1 MYNRGYYGYK
11 AEGKDIKTLYTIEYT
26 RDQKVFDIMP
36 TAKFTDDM
44 LDKKQFDYLEDAI
57 SFWNTLYYD
66 ETVLHVMLFEQI
78 LLDGK
83 IVLEQCKDM
92 VVPTVLDT
100 ISKQRVKYVETNMEV
115 YKAENEKLKRYL
127 AKYGIDASKIEE
139 QERTV
144 DFYGIKERKF

>member
-26 RDQKVFDIMP
+26 TDQEVLDIMP
-36 TAKFTDDM
+36 TAKFTFDM

-100 ISKQRVKYVETNMEV
+100 ISKQRVKQAEANMEV

-127 AKYGIDASKIEE
+127 AKYGIDANKIEE
-139 QERTV
+139 
-144 DFYGIKERKF
+144 

>member
-57 SFWNTLYYD
+57 SFWNSLYYD

-100 ISKQRVKYVETNMEV
+100 ISKQRVKQAEANMEA
-115 YKAENEKLKRYL
+115 YKAENEKLKKYL

-139 QERTV
+139 
-144 DFYGIKERKF
+144 

>member
-11 AEGKDIKTLYTIEYT
+11 AEGEDIKTLYTIEYT

-44 LDKKQFDYLEDAI
+44 LVKKQFDYLEDAI

-100 ISKQRVKYVETNMEV
+100 ISKQRVKQAEANMEA

-127 AKYGIDASKIEE
+127 AKYGIDSSKI
-139 QERTV
+139 
-144 DFYGIKERKF
+144 KE

>member
-100 ISKQRVKYVETNMEV
+100 ISKQRVKQAEANMEA
-115 YKAENEKLKRYL
+115 YKAEYEKLKKYL

-139 QERTV
+139 
-144 DFYGIKERKF
+144 

>member
-11 AEGKDIKTLYTIEYT
+11 AEGEDIKTLYTIEYT

-57 SFWNTLYYD
+57 SFWNSLYYD

-100 ISKQRVKYVETNMEV
+100 ISKQRVKQAEANMEV

-127 AKYGIDASKIEE
+127 AKYGIDANKIEE
-139 QERTV
+139 
-144 DFYGIKERKF
+144 

>member
-100 ISKQRVKYVETNMEV
+100 ISKQRVKQAETNMEV

-139 QERTV
+139 
-144 DFYGIKERKF
+144 

>member
-26 RDQKVFDIMP
+26 RNQKVFDIMP
-36 TAKFTDDM
+36 TAKFTFDM

-100 ISKQRVKYVETNMEV
+100 ISKQRVKQAETNMEV

-139 QERTV
+139 
-144 DFYGIKERKF
+144 

>member
-100 ISKQRVKYVETNMEV
+100 ISKQRVKQAEANMDA

-127 AKYGIDASKIEE
+127 AKYGIDSSKIEE
-139 QERTV
+139 
-144 DFYGIKERKF
+144 

>member
-26 RDQKVFDIMP
+26 RDQKVFEIMP

-92 VVPTVLDT
+92 VIPTVLDT
-100 ISKQRVKYVETNMEV
+100 ISKQRVKQAEANMEA
-115 YKAENEKLKRYL
+115 YKAENEKLKKYL

-139 QERTV
+139 
-144 DFYGIKERKF
+144 

>member
-26 RDQKVFDIMP
+26 RDQKVFDLMP
-36 TAKFTDDM
+36 TVKFTDDM
-44 LDKKQFDYLEDAI
+44 LNKKQFDYLEDAI

-66 ETVLHVMLFEQI
+66 ETVLYVMLFEQI
-78 LLDGK
+78 LIDGE

-92 VVPTVLDT
+92 VVPTVLDA
-100 ISKQRVKYVETNMEV
+100 ISKQRVKYAETNMEV
-115 YKAENEKLKRYL
+115 YKAENEKLRRYL

-139 QERTV
+139 
-144 DFYGIKERKF
+144 

>member
-57 SFWNTLYYD
+57 SFWNSLYYD
-66 ETVLHVMLFEQI
+66 ETVLHIMLFEQI
-78 LLDGK
+78 LLDGE

-100 ISKQRVKYVETNMEV
+100 ISKQRVKQAEANMEA

-127 AKYGIDASKIEE
+127 AKYGIDVSKIEE
-139 QERTV
+139 
-144 DFYGIKERKF
+144 

>member
-1 MYNRGYYGYK
+1 MHNRGYYGYK

-92 VVPTVLDT
+92 VVPTALDT
-100 ISKQRVKYVETNMEV
+100 ISKQRVKQAEANMEA
-115 YKAENEKLKRYL
+115 YKAENEKLKKYL

-139 QERTV
+139 
-144 DFYGIKERKF
+144 

>member
-26 RDQKVFDIMP
+26 RNQKVFDIMP

-100 ISKQRVKYVETNMEV
+100 ISKQRVKQAEANMEA
-115 YKAENEKLKRYL
+115 YKAENEKLKKYL

-139 QERTV
+139 
-144 DFYGIKERKF
+144 

>member
-1 MYNRGYYGYK
+1 MYNRGYYSYK
-11 AEGKDIKTLYTIEYT
+11 AKNKDIKTLYTVEYT
-26 RDQKVFDIMP
+26 RDKKVFDIMD
-36 TAKFTDDM
+36 KKEFTFDM

-78 LLDGK
+78 LLDGE

-100 ISKQRVKYVETNMEV
+100 ISKQRVKQAEANMEV
-115 YKAENEKLKRYL
+115 YKTENEKLKRYL

-139 QERTV
+139 
-144 DFYGIKERKF
+144 

>member
-36 TAKFTDDM
+36 TSKFTDDM

-100 ISKQRVKYVETNMEV
+100 ISKQRVKQAEANMEA
-115 YKAENEKLKRYL
+115 YKAENEKLKKYL

-139 QERTV
+139 
-144 DFYGIKERKF
+144 

>member
-11 AEGKDIKTLYTIEYT
+11 AKGKDIKTLYTIEYT

-92 VVPTVLDT
+92 VVSTVLDT
-100 ISKQRVKYVETNMEV
+100 ISKQRVKQAEANMEV

-139 QERTV
+139 
-144 DFYGIKERKF
+144 

>member
-36 TAKFTDDM
+36 TVKFTDDM
-44 LDKKQFDYLEDAI
+44 LNKKQFDYLEDAI

-66 ETVLHVMLFEQI
+66 KTVLHVMLFEQI
-78 LLDGK
+78 LIDGE

-100 ISKQRVKYVETNMEV
+100 ISKQRVKYAETNMEV
-115 YKAENEKLKRYL
+115 YKAENEKLKRFL

-139 QERTV
+139 
-144 DFYGIKERKF
+144 

>member
-11 AEGKDIKTLYTIEYT
+11 AEGEDIKTLYTIEYT

-36 TAKFTDDM
+36 TAKFTFDM

-100 ISKQRVKYVETNMEV
+100 ISKQRVKQAETNMEV

-139 QERTV
+139 
-144 DFYGIKERKF
+144 

>member
-26 RDQKVFDIMP
+26 RDQKVFDIMS
-36 TAKFTDDM
+36 TAKFTFDM
-44 LDKKQFDYLEDAI
+44 LDKKQFDYLENAI

-78 LLDGK
+78 LLDGE

-100 ISKQRVKYVETNMEV
+100 ISKQRVKQAEANMEA

-127 AKYGIDASKIEE
+127 AKYGIDSSKIEE
-139 QERTV
+139 
-144 DFYGIKERKF
+144 

>member
-26 RDQKVFDIMP
+26 RDQKVFDIMH

-100 ISKQRVKYVETNMEV
+100 ISKQRVKQAEANMEA

-127 AKYGIDASKIEE
+127 AKYGIDSSKIEE
-139 QERTV
+139 
-144 DFYGIKERKF
+144 

>member
-1 MYNRGYYGYK
+1 MYNRGYYSYK
-11 AEGKDIKTLYTIEYT
+11 AKNKDIKTLYTVEYT
-26 RDQKVFDIMP
+26 RDKKVFDIMD
-36 TAKFTDDM
+36 KKEFTFDM

-100 ISKQRVKYVETNMEV
+100 ISKQRVKQAEANMDA

-139 QERTV
+139 
-144 DFYGIKERKF
+144 

>member
-1 MYNRGYYGYK
+1 MFKRGYYGYK

-36 TAKFTDDM
+36 TAKFTFDM

-92 VVPTVLDT
+92 VVPAVLDT
-100 ISKQRVKYVETNMEV
+100 ISKQRVKQSEANMEA

-139 QERTV
+139 
-144 DFYGIKERKF
+144 

>member
-11 AEGKDIKTLYTIEYT
+11 AEGKDIKALYTIEYT
-26 RDQKVFDIMP
+26 RDRKVFDIMP

-44 LDKKQFDYLEDAI
+44 LSKKQFDYLEDAI
-57 SFWNTLYYD
+57 SFWNSLYYD

-78 LLDGK
+78 LLDGEV
-83 IVLEQCKDM
+83 ILEQCKDM

-100 ISKQRVKYVETNMEV
+100 ISKQRVKQAEANMEA
-115 YKAENEKLKRYL
+115 YKTENEKLKRYL

-139 QERTV
+139 
-144 DFYGIKERKF
+144 

>member
-36 TAKFTDDM
+36 TAKFKDDM

-78 LLDGK
+78 LLDGE

-100 ISKQRVKYVETNMEV
+100 ISKQRVKQAEANMEA
-115 YKAENEKLKRYL
+115 YKAENEKLKKYL
-127 AKYGIDASKIEE
+127 AKYGIDASKIE
-139 QERTV
+139 
-144 DFYGIKERKF
+144 

>member
-100 ISKQRVKYVETNMEV
+100 ISKQRVKQAEANMEV
-115 YKAENEKLKRYL
+115 YKAENDKLKKYL

-139 QERTV
+139 
-144 DFYGIKERKF
+144 

>member
-1 MYNRGYYGYK
+1 MYNRGYYDYK
-11 AEGKDIKTLYTIEYT
+11 AEEKDIKTLYTIEYT

-36 TAKFTDDM
+36 TAKFTFDM

-78 LLDGK
+78 LLNGK

-100 ISKQRVKYVETNMEV
+100 ISKQRVKQAEANMEA

-127 AKYGIDASKIEE
+127 AKYGIDASKIDE
-139 QERTV
+139 
-144 DFYGIKERKF
+144 

>member
-11 AEGKDIKTLYTIEYT
+11 AEGEDIKTLYTIEYT

-100 ISKQRVKYVETNMEV
+100 ISKQRVKQAESNMEV

-127 AKYGIDASKIEE
+127 AKYGIDVSKIEE
-139 QERTV
+139 
-144 DFYGIKERKF
+144 

>member
-1 MYNRGYYGYK
+1 MYNRGYYDYK

-36 TAKFTDDM
+36 TAKFTFDM

-100 ISKQRVKYVETNMEV
+100 ISKQRVKQAEANMEA
-115 YKAENEKLKRYL
+115 YKVENEKLKRYL

-139 QERTV
+139 
-144 DFYGIKERKF
+144 

>member
-1 MYNRGYYGYK
+1 
-11 AEGKDIKTLYTIEYT
+11 
-26 RDQKVFDIMP
+26 MP

-100 ISKQRVKYVETNMEV
+100 ISKQRVKQAETNMKV

-139 QERTV
+139 
-144 DFYGIKERKF
+144 

>member
-26 RDQKVFDIMP
+26 RDQKVFDIMH
-36 TAKFTDDM
+36 TVKFTDDM
-44 LDKKQFDYLEDAI
+44 LNKKQFDYLEDAI

-78 LLDGK
+78 LIDGE

-92 VVPTVLDT
+92 VIPTVLDT

-115 YKAENEKLKRYL
+115 YKAENEKLKRFL

-139 QERTV
+139 
-144 DFYGIKERKF
+144 

>member
-36 TAKFTDDM
+36 TSKFTDDM

-100 ISKQRVKYVETNMEV
+100 ISKQRVKQAEANMEV

-139 QERTV
+139 
-144 DFYGIKERKF
+144 

>member
-100 ISKQRVKYVETNMEV
+100 ISKQRVKQAEANMEA

-139 QERTV
+139 
-144 DFYGIKERKF
+144 